1 MKPTSICL
9 YFGSFNPIHIGHLA
23 LARYARDVL
32 HFDEVWL
39 VLSPLNPLKRVEDQ
53 LPFDFRL
60 QMLKSAIAPYSG
72 IRTES
77 IELILP
83 APRYTIRTIRAL
95 EALHPEVSFSL
106 LIGADNLL
114 ILDRW
119 HDFDRLLRSVPLFV
133 YPRPGY
139 DLENLPEW
147 TERANLHL
155 CQDAPQTDI
164 SSSQIRAA
172 VRSGDNLSHW
182 LPSPEYWGA
191 LQDML
196 LE

>member
-1 MKPTSICL
+1 MKKPSICL
-9 YFGSFNPIHIGHLA
+9 YFGSFNPVHIGHLA

-32 HFDEVWL
+32 RFDEVWL

-60 QMLKSAIAPYSG
+60 RMLESAIAPYPG
-72 IRTES
+72 IRAET
-77 IELILP
+77 IETILP

-95 EALHPEVSFSL
+95 MALHPEASFSL

-119 HDFDRLLRSVPLFV
+119 HDYERLLQTVPLFV

-139 DLENLPEW
+139 SVEHLPEW
-147 TERANLHL
+147 AEKANLHL
-155 CQDAPQTDI
+155 CHDAPQMGV
-164 SSSQIRAA
+164 SSSEIRAA
-172 VRSGDNLSHW
+172 VRSGLDLRSW
-182 LPSPEYWGA
+182 LPAPSYWEP
-191 LQDML
+191 LCQML
-196 LE
+196 RP